1 MGKGSQSKTKRL
13 GFFGGSFDPVHIGH
27 ISLAKQAIEQAK
39 LDKLLLC
46 PAFHAPLRDQNPFF
60 TPEIR
65 LEILEKVAAEHSKIE
80 ICSLEIEKQ
89 KVCYTYNTLC
99 EIQRIYPISE
109 IIVLLGAD
117 QFNQLEKWKYH
128 TQLAQAFQFCVFAR
142 DSSQI
147 SPPSIPNLSF
157 KLMQNKLIHC
167 SSTEIRKKLKN
178 RESIESL
185 VPSSVYSIISQKSI
199 SS

>member
-1 MGKGSQSKTKRL
+1 MGKDFQSKTNRL

-27 ISLAKQAIEQAK
+27 ITLAKQAIKQIK

-46 PAFHAPLRDQNPFF
+46 PAFLAPLRTQNPFF
-60 TPEIR
+60 SSDTR
-65 LEILEKVAAEHSKIE
+65 LELLEKVADEHSSIE

-99 EIQRIYPISE
+99 EIQKIYPTSE

-117 QFNQLEKWKYH
+117 QFNQLDKWKYH

-157 KLMQNKLIHC
+157 KLMQNKLINC
-167 SSTEIRKKLKN
+167 SSTEIREKLKN
-178 RESIESL
+178 GASIKSL
-185 VPSSVYSIISQKSI
+185 VPASVYSIISQKTI

>member
-13 GFFGGSFDPVHIGH
+13 GFFGGSFDPIHIGH
-27 ISLAKQAIEQAK
+27 ISLAKQAIKQAQ

-46 PAFHAPLRDQNPFF
+46 PAFHAPLRDQIPFF
-60 TPEIR
+60 SPDIR
-65 LEILEKVAAEHSKIE
+65 LQILEKVAAEHSKIE
-80 ICSLEIEKQ
+80 ICSFEIEKQ
-89 KVCYTYNTLC
+89 KVCFTFDTLC
-99 EIQRIYPISE
+99 EVQKIYPTSE

-157 KLMQNKLIHC
+157 NLMQNKLIHC
-167 SSTEIRKKLKN
+167 SSSEIRENLKN
-178 RESIESL
+178 GKSIKNL

-199 SS
+199 PS

>member
-27 ISLAKQAIEQAK
+27 ISLAKRAIEQAK

-60 TPEIR
+60 SPEIR

-128 TQLAQAFQFCVFAR
+128 TQRAQAFQFCVFAR

-157 KLMQNKLIHC
+157 NLMQNKLIYC
-167 SSTEIRKKLKN
+167 SSTEIRQKLKN

>member
-1 MGKGSQSKTKRL
+1 LKNKKFASPT
-13 GFFGGSFDPVHIGH
+13 D
-27 ISLAKQAIEQAK
+27 
-39 LDKLLLC
+39 
-46 PAFHAPLRDQNPFF
+46 
-60 TPEIR
+60 
-65 LEILEKVAAEHSKIE
+65 
-80 ICSLEIEKQ
+80 
-89 KVCYTYNTLC
+89 TLC
-99 EIQRIYPISE
+99 EVQRIYPTSE

-157 KLMQNKLIHC
+157 NLMQNKLIHC
-167 SSTEIRKKLKN
+167 SSSEIRENLKN
-178 RESIESL
+178 GKSIKNL

-199 SS
+199 LS

>member
-1 MGKGSQSKTKRL
+1 LK
-13 GFFGGSFDPVHIGH
+13 
-27 ISLAKQAIEQAK
+27 
-39 LDKLLLC
+39 KLLLNILKLRY
-46 PAFHAPLRDQNPFF
+46 APF
-60 TPEIR
+60 
-65 LEILEKVAAEHSKIE
+65 
-80 ICSLEIEKQ
+80 EIEKQ
-89 KVCYTYNTLC
+89 KVCFTFDTLC
-99 EIQRIYPISE
+99 EIQRIYPTSE

-167 SSTEIRKKLKN
+167 SSTEIRENLKN
-178 RESIESL
+178 RKSIESL

-199 SS
+199 PS